1 MGYAAD
7 YTAATQ
13 TEYDAL
19 DEKDGTA
26 DGNIRLNNIGT
37 GTGNTLTIGTKGG
50 TSKITGKTVIAGK
63 GENNVLQIYGGTFTF
78 AEGSNGGNASG
89 NEVTVSN
96 ATVRGQEL
104 RHGRGAVTGG
114 YGSWDAGIS
123 AAQAMD
129 NEVTINGGIIGA
141 ETDENAVV
149 GGMAML
155 SNETQGK
162 AVVTGNVVTIEDG
175 DIQKSVAGG
184 MVTWGGNDYTTT
196 DTSVS
201 SNQVTINGGTV
212 KKNVYGGYNRATSG
226 GASNGF
232 IRGNTVTVNAG
243 RVNGIIYGGEDE
255 FHDNVDGYYTV
266 NKNEVHLTG
275 GSVGSVY
282 GGSGRGKV
290 TNNKVILSDGA
301 EARVSVVG
309 GQGQGSA
316 VVSGNSV
323 EMSGGTAASSSSSYV
338 AGGYG
343 GSGEIKEN
351 SVILSGDSVAG
362 SIYGGRG
369 ASGTVSENTV
379 TISNGNANGNI
390 YGGQGSGDTKNNTVE
405 ITGGTTSGKYIYG
418 GIGNGEVSGN
428 EVSLSDAQI
437 NSSVYGGYSSSSG
450 TVTGNTV
457 NISGDAKFKQ
467 YASIYGGYSGSGTVS
482 DNTIKVSGNADNVSG
497 SADLSMVYLY
507 GANKKGSDNTLTL
520 DGWTGTVRTLK
531 NFDAIRFQNIDLS
544 KKENTLLTIGSTD
557 SSSASGS
564 ENADIYLDSVNAGGL
579 ALAAGDYG
587 EGTETVLSTLK
598 WDERLD
604 GKVTVAEDFLDGAAA
619 GGKTYF
625 ADRTSA
631 SDGVYANTFGN
642 LSTTIGQN
650 KVDIEAEVTNSVLA
664 GTYVDADGKETYHS
678 SGQKG
683 LSIGD
688 GFTTHVGTVAGT
700 YAEAGQDAAGGA
712 LTITGQTEWS
722 GNVYGGY
729 AENGAAQN
737 NTVTLKGANAEKLN
751 VYGGASGSSGTVSGN
766 TLVVSGGSSTVGS
779 LHNFDIVRF
788 EDVDLSQDMVSLQTG
803 AAEASPIA
811 ARVEINSFSEEAL
824 AQIKGKGPHTTVIDW
839 SDAVNGGAVF
849 TEAFQAQA
857 QTANAHMAEDAYTVT
872 DRTEGGVYAG
882 KYTVTGSDTDT
893 SDHQA
898 QIDVSVKEMVLTNR
912 FLDEAGGEN
921 TNEAGTELA
930 LTDGFTTSVDNV
942 SGVYAA
948 KRTDGSTQDATEGA
962 ISISGTTAYAGNVYG
977 GYAENGDAAGN
988 TVTLKGASAENLNV
1002 YGGVSASGG
1011 DVSGNTL
1018 IVDGTSSMVGS
1029 LHNFNAVR
1037 FQNVTL
1043 EKGEQTVSL
1052 SADRVS
1058 GMDNA
1063 SVSIGAVN
1071 ADISTLL
1078 GNGNHAAGDVLGQTT
1093 VQWDGVLDKKLSEV
1107 TELER
1112 SLSGLDGYYQ
1122 TTRGTNGLYVNQVKA
1137 GYVEGTNQ
1145 AVISAEVEKSILT
1158 GRFIDASGEEHVN
1171 GSETLVLDDVF
1182 TTSAGIVAGTYALG
1196 NHAAQGAVSL
1206 KGNIGWS
1213 GTVYAGYSEEGN
1225 ASGTVTIADHT
1236 QAEGVNLSG
1245 DNRGTAGS
1253 VLNVEGNGS
1262 RLAGVSGFDTVN
1274 FSRVDVHGDAALS
1287 VKGEALSGAVLNV
1300 KSFAADSDFDAG
1312 ETVTLL
1318 HSDQTITDEGAE
1330 DVELARDLVLAG
1342 VAEELEISA
1351 ESANDGHDIQL
1362 HIEDAH
1368 RAGQTDRIA
1377 ENRTVAAAFVNQ
1389 GADIAADS
1397 LHLLDDGYHWGTQTF
1412 GAVYGNR
1419 STYDA
1424 AGDMKINGWSEIV
1437 GVGNIHRVDG
1447 GRLAWG
1453 VFYENGTGNYRTW
1466 NSFNQEMFRGDG
1478 SLVYNGGGAAVRL
1491 TKDSGVYYEASLRA
1505 GSLSSSMS
1513 NAVKD
1518 GEGNSYGFD
1527 SDSTYWGAHVGAGR
1541 LIGTE
1546 RGTWDLYGKYFHTSI
1561 DGDSFEM
1568 GGDRFRFDRV
1578 TSDRLRIGARY
1589 MPATGAAWQVYYG
1602 AAYEYEFSGDSHMKA
1617 GRFDAPEQ
1625 SLGGS
1630 TVFGEIGTVWG
1641 RKDSPW
1647 SMDVNLR
1654 GYAGEREGFS
1664 GMVQLAYA
1672 F

>member
-63 GENNVLQIYGGTFTF
+63 GENNVLKIYGGTFTF

-89 NEVTVSN
+89 NKVTVSN

-104 RHGRGAVTGG
+104 MHGLGAVTGG
-114 YGSWDAGIS
+114 YGSWDADIG

-162 AVVTGNVVTIEDG
+162 AVVVGNVVTIEDG

-212 KKNVYGGYNRATSG
+212 KENVYGGYNRATGG

-243 RVNGIIYGGEDE
+243 RVNGRIYGGEDE
-255 FHDNVDGYYTV
+255 FYDNVDGYYTV
-266 NKNEVHLTG
+266 TENKVHLTG
-275 GSVGSVY
+275 GSVGAVY
-282 GGSGRGKV
+282 GGYGRGKV
-290 TNNKVILSDGA
+290 TDNEVILSKDV

-309 GQGQGSA
+309 GYGQGSA

-351 SVILSGDSVAG
+351 SVILSGGSVAG

-437 NSSVYGGYSSSSG
+437 NSSIYGGYSNGSG
-450 TVTGNTV
+450 IVTGNMV
-457 NISGDAKFKQ
+457 NISGDTQFKR
-467 YASIYGGYSGSGTVS
+467 YAHIYGGYSNSGTVS
-482 DNTIKVSGNADNVSG
+482 NNAINVSG
-497 SADLSMVYLY
+497 SADLSMVYLH
-507 GANKKGSDNTLTL
+507 GANKNSEGNTLTL
-520 DGWTGTVRTLK
+520 DGWTGGVRKLT
-531 NFDAIRFQNIDLS
+531 NFDAIHFQNIDLS
-544 KKENTLLTIGSTD
+544 KKENALLTITSTD
-557 SSSASGS
+557 SNAADGSMDAEIFIDSVAAGKGLDSSA
-564 ENADIYLDSVNAGGL
+564 LT
-579 ALAAGDYG
+579 AGDYK
-587 EGTETVLSTLK
+587 EGSKEVLSTLT

-604 GKVTVAEDFLDGAAA
+604 GKVTVAQNLFDGIPVVE
-619 GGKTYF
+619 TYF
-625 ADRTSA
+625 ANRTDA
-631 SDGVYANTFGN
+631 SDGVYANTFGT

-650 KVDIEAEVTNSVLA
+650 KIDIEAEVTNSVLA
-664 GTYVDADGKETYHS
+664 GTYVEADGKETYHT
-678 SGQKG
+678 SGGKG
-683 LSIGD
+683 LTLAD
-688 GFTTHVGTVAGT
+688 EFTTSVGTVAGT
-700 YAEAGQDAAGGA
+700 YAEGGQDAADGA
-712 LTITGQTEWS
+712 LTVSGTIDWS
-722 GNVYGGY
+722 GDVYGGY
-729 AENGAAQN
+729 AENGTAQN
-737 NTVTLKGANAEKLN
+737 NTVTLKGANAAGMN
-751 VYGGASGSSGTVSGN
+751 VYGGASASGGDVSGN

-779 LHNFDIVRF
+779 LHSFDTVRF
-788 EDVDLSQDMVSLQTG
+788 DDVDLSQETVSLQT
-803 AAEASPIA
+803 ETEDASPIEA
-811 ARVEINSFSEEAL
+811 GVQINSFSEEAL
-824 AQIKGKGPHTTVIDW
+824 AAIKDKGDHTTVIDW
-839 SDAVNGGAVF
+839 SDAVHGEAVF

-857 QTANAHMAEDAYTVT
+857 QKANADMAKGTYTVT
-872 DRTEGGVYAG
+872 DRAEGGVYAG
-882 KYTVTGSDTDT
+882 KYAITGIDEDKTDNK
-893 SDHQA
+893 A

-912 FLDEAGGEN
+912 FLNEKGEEE
-921 TNEAGTELA
+921 TNKAGTELA
-930 LTDGFTTSVDNV
+930 LTNGFTTNVDTV
-942 SGVYAA
+942 AGVYAA
-948 KRTDGSTQDATEGA
+948 RTDGRTQNATKGT
-962 ISISGTTAYAGNVYG
+962 ISISGTTDYAGSVYG
-977 GYAENGDAAGN
+977 GYAENGAAQNN
-988 TVTLKGASAENLNV
+988 TVTLVGADAEKLNV
-1002 YGGVSASGG
+1002 YGGASASGG
-1011 DVSGNTL
+1011 AVSGNTL
-1018 IVDGTSSMVGS
+1018 IVDGTSSTVGG
-1029 LHNFNAVR
+1029 LHNFDAVR

-1043 EKGEQTVSL
+1043 KEGEQTIRLAAESVF
-1052 SADRVS
+1052 
-1058 GMDNA
+1058 GMDQA
-1063 SVSIGAVN
+1063 SVSIGKVIANGQELIGV
-1071 ADISTLL
+1071 
-1078 GNGNHAAGDVLGQTT
+1078 GNHAAGDVLGQTT

-1107 TELER
+1107 TELES

-1137 GYVEGTNQ
+1137 GYEEGTNQ
-1145 AVISAEVEKSILT
+1145 AVISAAVEKSILT

-1245 DNRGTAGS
+1245 GNCGTAGS

-1262 RLAGVSGFDTVN
+1262 RLAGVSGFDTIN
-1274 FSRVDVHGDAALS
+1274 FSQVDVHDVAALS
-1287 VKGEALSGAVLNV
+1287 VGKENLADTVLNV
-1300 KSFAADSDFDAG
+1300 KSFAADNDFDAG

-1318 HSDQTITDEGAE
+1318 HSDQTVAAGDVE
-1330 DVELARDLVLAG
+1330 DVELSRDLVLAG
-1342 VAEELEISA
+1342 VAEEMQISA

-1362 HIEDAH
+1362 HIEDVH
-1368 RAGQTDRIA
+1368 RASQTDLIA
-1377 ENRTVAAAFVNQ
+1377 ENRAVAAAFVNQ
-1389 GADIAADS
+1389 GADIAAES

-1419 STYDA
+1419 SQYDVNS
-1424 AGDMKINGWSEIV
+1424 DIKVNGWSEIV

-1466 NSFNQEMFRGDG
+1466 NEFNNEMFRGDG

-1491 TKDSGVYYEASLRA
+1491 TRDSGVYYEASLRM
-1505 GSLSSSMS
+1505 GNLSSSMTD
-1513 NAVKD
+1513 AVRD
-1518 GEGNSYGFD
+1518 GDGNSYGFD
-1527 SDSTYWGAHVGAGR
+1527 SDSTYWGAHIGAGK
-1541 LIGTE
+1541 LIESGS
-1546 RGTWDLYGKYFHTSI
+1546 GQWDIYGKYFHTDI
-1561 DGDSFEM
+1561 DGESFVM
-1568 GGDRFRFDRV
+1568 GGDRFSFDSV

-1589 MPATGAAWQVYYG
+1589 MPATDAAWKVYYG

-1625 SLGGS
+1625 SLQGS

-1641 RKDSPW
+1641 RKDSDW
-1647 SMDVNLR
+1647 SVDVNLR

>member
-37 GTGNTLTIGTKGG
+37 GTGNTLTIGTEGG

-63 GENNVLQIYGGTFTF
+63 GENNVLKIYGGTFTF

-104 RHGRGAVTGG
+104 MHGLGAVTGG
-114 YGSWDAGIS
+114 YGSWDADIG

-129 NEVTINGGIIGA
+129 NEVTINGGTIGEA
-141 ETDENAVV
+141 TDENAVV
-149 GGMAML
+149 GGMARL

-162 AVVTGNVVTIEDG
+162 AVVVGNVVTIEDG
-175 DIQKSVAGG
+175 DIQNAVAGG
-184 MVTWGGNDYTTT
+184 MVTGDGNAITTT

-212 KKNVYGGYNRATSG
+212 KKNVYGGYNRATGG

-232 IRGNTVTVNAG
+232 ISENTVTVNAG

-282 GGSGRGKV
+282 GGRGRGKV
-290 TNNKVILSDGA
+290 TNNKVILSEDA

-351 SVILSGDSVAG
+351 SVILSGGSVKG

-369 ASGTVSENTV
+369 ESGTVSGNTV

-405 ITGGTTSGKYIYG
+405 ITGGTTSGTSIYG
-418 GIGNGEVSGN
+418 GMGNGDVSGN

-437 NSSVYGGYSSSSG
+437 NSSVYGGYSGKSG

-457 NISGDAKFKQ
+457 AISGDTKFKQ
-467 YASIYGGYSGSGTVS
+467 YASVYGGYSVNG
-482 DNTIKVSGNADNVSG
+482 DVSGNEVNVSG
-497 SADLSMVYLY
+497 KTDLSKVYLW

-531 NFDAIRFQNIDLS
+531 YFDAIHFQKIDLS
-544 KKENTLLTIGSTD
+544 KEENTLLTIGSND
-557 SSSASGS
+557 SNSALGS
-564 ENADIYLDSVNAGGL
+564 ENADIYLDSAATGEL
-579 ALAAGDYG
+579 ALAAGDCE
-587 EGTETVLSTLK
+587 EGKETVLSTLK

-625 ADRTSA
+625 ANRTDA
-631 SDGVYANTFGN
+631 EDGVYANTYGK
-642 LSTTIGQN
+642 LSTAIGTNQ
-650 KVDIEAEVTNSVLA
+650 VDIKAEVTNSVLA
-664 GTYVDADGKETYHS
+664 GTYVDADGKKTYHS
-678 SGQKG
+678 NGQTG

-712 LTITGQTEWS
+712 LTITGRTEWS
-722 GNVYGGY
+722 GEVYGGY

-779 LHNFDIVRF
+779 LHNFDTVRF
-788 EDVDLSQDMVSLQTG
+788 DDVDLSQETVSLQTE
-803 AAEASPIA
+803 AAEASPIE

-824 AQIKGKGPHTTVIDW
+824 AQIKDSVPHTTVIDW
-839 SDAVNGGAVF
+839 SDAVTGAAVF
-849 TEAFQAQA
+849 TDAFQAQA
-857 QTANAHMAEDAYTVT
+857 QKANADMAEGVYTVT

-882 KYTVTGSDTDT
+882 KYAITGSDANQTDN
-893 SDHQA
+893 QA
-898 QIDVSVKEMVLTNR
+898 QIDVAVREMVLTNR
-912 FLDEAGGEN
+912 FINETGEVKEHD
-921 TNEAGTELA
+921 TLA
-930 LTDGFTTSVDNV
+930 LTDGFSTSVDNV

-948 KRTDGSTQDATEGA
+948 KRTGEGTQDATEGR
-962 ISISGTTAYAGNVYG
+962 ISISGATDYAGSVYG
-977 GYAENGDAAGN
+977 GYAENGNATGN
-988 TVTLKGASAENLNV
+988 TVMLKGANAAGMNV
-1002 YGGVSASGG
+1002 YGGASASGG
-1011 DVSGNTL
+1011 EVSGNTL
-1018 IVDGTSSMVGS
+1018 IVDGTSSTVGS
-1029 LHNFNAVR
+1029 LHNFDAVR

-1043 EKGEQTVSL
+1043 KEGEQTIRLDAGS
-1052 SADRVS
+1052 VS
-1058 GMDNA
+1058 GMDQA
-1063 SVSIGAVN
+1063 SVSIGNVIAN
-1071 ADISTLL
+1071 GQELIGD
-1078 GNGNHAAGDVLGQTT
+1078 GNHEAGDVLGKTT
-1093 VQWDGVLDKKLSEV
+1093 VQWDGVLNEKLSEV
-1107 TELER
+1107 TELES

-1137 GYVEGTNQ
+1137 GYEEGKNQ
-1145 AVISAEVEKSILT
+1145 AVISAAVEKSILT
-1158 GRFIDASGEEHVN
+1158 GRFIDASGEEYVN
-1171 GSETLVLDDVF
+1171 GSDTLVLDDAF

-1245 DNRGTAGS
+1245 GNCGTAGS

-1274 FSRVDVHGDAALS
+1274 FSQVDVHGDAALS

-1300 KSFAADSDFDAG
+1300 KSFAADSDLDAG

-1318 HSDQTITDEGAE
+1318 HSDRTITDEGAE
-1330 DVELARDLVLAG
+1330 DVKLARDLVLAG

-1546 RGTWDLYGKYFHTSI
+1546 HGQWDLYGKYFHTSI

-1589 MPATGAAWQVYYG
+1589 MPATDAAWQVYYG

>member
-114 YGSWDAGIS
+114 YGGWDADIG
-123 AAQAMD
+123 AAQAE
-129 NEVTINGGIIGA
+129 NNAVTIDGGTIGA
-141 ETDENAVV
+141 STDENAVV
-149 GGMAML
+149 GGMVML
-155 SNETQGK
+155 NVQTQSK
-162 AVVTGNVVTIEDG
+162 AVVTGNKVTIEDG
-175 DIQKSVAGG
+175 NIQNAVAGG

-351 SVILSGDSVAG
+351 SVILSGGSVAG

-779 LHNFDIVRF
+779 LHNFDTVRF
-788 EDVDLSQDMVSLQTG
+788 DDVDLSQDT
-803 AAEASPIA
+803 IA
-811 ARVEINSFSEEAL
+811 LKGTADEDMADTNVEINSFSMESL
-824 AQIKGKGPHTTVIDW
+824 AAVKNAQGGSHTTTISWDTTLGG
-839 SDAVNGGAVF
+839 SASFTDDFKQEAENASNGDIYR
-849 TEAFQAQA
+849 
-857 QTANAHMAEDAYTVT
+857 TA
-872 DRTEGGVYAG
+872 DRAEGGVYAG
-882 KYTVTGSDTDT
+882 KYTVTGSDADT

-912 FLDEAGGEN
+912 FLNEKGEEE
-921 TNEAGTELA
+921 TNKAGTELA
-930 LTDGFTTSVDNV
+930 LTNGFTTNVDTV
-942 SGVYAA
+942 AGVYAA
-948 KRTDGSTQDATEGA
+948 RTDGRTQNATKGT
-962 ISISGTTAYAGNVYG
+962 ISISGATDYAGNVYG
-977 GYAENGDAAGN
+977 GYAENGDATGN

-1002 YGGVSASGG
+1002 YGGASASDGALS
-1011 DVSGNTL
+1011 DNTL
-1018 IVDGTSSMVGS
+1018 IVDGTSSAVGG
-1029 LHNFNAVR
+1029 LHNFDAVR

-1043 EKGEQTVSL
+1043 KEGEQTVSL
-1052 SADRVS
+1052 SAGSVS
-1058 GMDNA
+1058 GMETAD
-1063 SVSIGAVN
+1063 VSIGAVL
-1071 ADISTLL
+1071 ADGQKLI
-1078 GNGNHAAGDVLGQTT
+1078 GDGNHAAGDVLGKTT
-1093 VQWDGVLDKKLSEV
+1093 VQWGGALDK
-1107 TELER
+1107 ELTADAALTS
-1112 SLSGLDGYYQ
+1112 SLSVLNGYYQ
-1122 TTRGTNGLYVNQVKA
+1122 ANRGENGLYVNRVKA
-1137 GYVEGTNQ
+1137 GYQAEKNQ
-1145 AVISAEVEKSILT
+1145 AVISAEVEQSILT
-1158 GRFIDASGEEHVN
+1158 GQFIDASGTSHVN
-1171 GSETLVLDDVF
+1171 GGEALVLEDGF
-1182 TTSAGIVAGTYALG
+1182 TTKAGIVAGAYALG
-1196 NHAAQGAVSL
+1196 TNEVQGAVR
-1206 KGNIGWS
+1206 IGGTIDWT
-1213 GTVYAGYSEEGN
+1213 GTVYAGYSEEGT
-1225 ASGTVTIADHT
+1225 ASGTVEIADGT
-1236 QAEGVNLSG
+1236 QAAGVSLSG
-1245 DNRGTAGS
+1245 GNRGANGS
-1253 VLNVEGNGS
+1253 VLNVTGNGS
-1262 RLAGVSGFDTVN
+1262 RLAEVSGFDTIN
-1274 FSRVDVHGDAALS
+1274 FSQVDVHDVAALS
-1287 VKGEALSGAVLNV
+1287 VGKENLADTVLNV
-1300 KSFAADSDFDAG
+1300 KSFAADNDFDAG

-1318 HSDQTITDEGAE
+1318 HSDQTVAAGDVE
-1330 DVELARDLVLAG
+1330 DVELSRDLVLAG
-1342 VAEELEISA
+1342 VAEEMQISA

-1362 HIEDAH
+1362 HIEDVH
-1368 RAGQTDRIA
+1368 RASQTDLIA
-1377 ENRTVAAAFVNQ
+1377 ENRAVAAAFVNQ
-1389 GADIAADS
+1389 GADIAAES

-1419 STYDA
+1419 SQYDVNS
-1424 AGDMKINGWSEIV
+1424 DIKVNGWSEIV

-1466 NSFNQEMFRGDG
+1466 NEFNNEMFRGDG

-1491 TKDSGVYYEASLRA
+1491 TRDSGVYYEASLRM
-1505 GSLSSSMS
+1505 GNLSSSMTD
-1513 NAVKD
+1513 AVRD
-1518 GEGNSYGFD
+1518 GDGNSYGFD
-1527 SDSTYWGAHVGAGR
+1527 SDSTYWGAHIGAGK
-1541 LIGTE
+1541 LIESGS
-1546 RGTWDLYGKYFHTSI
+1546 GQWDIYGKYFHTDI
-1561 DGDSFEM
+1561 DGESFVM
-1568 GGDRFRFDRV
+1568 GGDRFSFDSV

-1589 MPATGAAWQVYYG
+1589 MPATDAAWKVYYG

-1625 SLGGS
+1625 SLQGS

-1641 RKDSPW
+1641 RKDSDW
-1647 SMDVNLR
+1647 SVDVNLR